1 MPDAAIIVPS
11 FNRPE
16 QLHRCLEA
24 LTAQDHPDFEVIIVD
39 DGSANPLAPVCAPFG
54 PKVRCIRQDNAGPAK
69 ARNRGVSETTAS
81 FIALTDDDCRP
92 RPDWLGQLQAAHAG
106 DDNRLIG
113 GRVENG
119 LPQDP
124 YASAS
129 QSLCDFLY
137 SHFNAQDG
145 DMPFFTSNNIALSR
159 AGFDRLG
166 GFDDTFPLAAAEDR
180 DFGLRW
186 IEQGG
191 KNIYAP
197 NAIIDHYHG
206 MTLRKFLR
214 QHSNYGAGAHHLH
227 KVLDQR
233 GSPQPKREPLKFYL
247 DLMLWPLRQKGLR
260 GASEALLMLLSQISM
275 VNGYARAAR
284 RAK

>member
-1 MPDAAIIVPS
+1 MAQVHPS
-11 FNRPE
+11 
-16 QLHRCLEA
+16 
-24 LTAQDHPDFEVIIVD
+24 FEVIIVD
-39 DGSANPLAPVCAPFG
+39 DGSPEPLAPVCAPFG
-54 PKVRCIRQDNAGPAK
+54 PEVRCVRQDNAGPAR
-69 ARNRGVSETTAS
+69 ARNRGVAETTAA

-92 RPDWLGQLQAAHAG
+92 RPDWLSQLQLAHGG
-106 DDNRLIG
+106 DDTRLVG

-119 LPQDP
+119 LPLDR

-137 SHFNAQDG
+137 SHFNAESG
-145 DMPFFTSNNIALSR
+145 DMPFFTSNNIGLSR
-159 AGFDRLG
+159 AGFERLG

-186 IEQGG
+186 VEQGG
-191 KNIYAP
+191 QNVYAP
-197 NAIIDHYHG
+197 DAVIDHYHA
-206 MTLRKFLR
+206 MTFRKYWR

-227 KVLDQR
+227 KVLDRR
-233 GSPQPKREPLKFYL
+233 GSDQPKREPLKFYL
-247 DLMLWPLRQKGLR
+247 ELLLWPIRQKGIGGL
-260 GASEALLMLLSQISM
+260 AEAALMGVSQVSM